1 MKNSNGRTGEKKA
14 KGIIYDKMLEHPST
28 ICEKRSKEMGI
39 QLPEISRSTLNRKT
53 QRSMKLVKI
62 FEKIGVDKIKYLKAY
77 SANSISELTND
88 QIQNI
93 IDNFSEHA
101 SIQCISESNMDNHM

>member
-1 MKNSNGRTGEKKA
+1 
-14 KGIIYDKMLEHPST
+14 
-28 ICEKRSKEMGI
+28 MGI
-39 QLPEISRSTLNRKT
+39 QLSEISRSTLSKRT

-62 FEKIGVDKIKYLKAY
+62 FEKIGIDKIKYLRAY

-93 IDNFSEHA
+93 IDNFSEQIPKKSHV
-101 SIQCISESNMDNHM
+101 SIHVILSLI